1 MKEPGLK
8 KGVEKATPITAAKI
22 GQGVRSG
29 YRCPE
34 YTFFGGAIMTTL
46 FTKTAHIG
54 LVVLVCL
61 MGCSSDKTKS
71 ENKSNNV
78 KRNLPISAEQA
89 SMIAV
94 AEVKNRDGWNGEA
107 DLAFRNADGW
117 LVNVW
122 AIPKKPGGF
131 VAVTIGED
139 GKILSF
145 EAGH

>member
-1 MKEPGLK
+1 
-8 KGVEKATPITAAKI
+8 
-22 GQGVRSG
+22 
-29 YRCPE
+29 
-34 YTFFGGAIMTTL
+34 MTTL

-78 KRNLPISAEQA
+78 KRNSQISAEQA

-94 AEVKNRDGWNGEA
+94 AEVKNREDWSGEANLPFRDTDGWH
-107 DLAFRNADGW
+107 
-117 LVNVW
+117 VMVW

-131 VAVTIGED
+131 VEVTIGED
-139 GKILSF
+139 GKILSY
-145 EAGH
+145 EAGQ